1 MNYKNKLMGL
11 SLILLAAFS
20 ACTDDVENGGRDSGT
35 DDHRITFAVGTESP
49 DARTRADGSLP
60 DAAGSYETNSVEM
73 QGKLDGKNVYLTA
86 EVSDGL
92 PGDDQPL
99 TRGTQVTGGAQVDE
113 FSVSAA
119 ILDANVFEPET
130 LDVMYNVKVAKDNAS
145 STWTTG
151 TPYYWPTGKKL
162 TFFAW
167 YPYNSKNLTIPKDNN
182 VKDTKLFYEIPEQ
195 VADQEDFMMAN
206 SYEVSETSSV
216 PIFFRHMLTAVK
228 FKTSNNIPACTV
240 KSISL
245 KGVKY
250 KGYHN
255 WQAHNSII
263 LSWNPDA
270 DTRDF
275 TLDFPNG
282 KEVAENTETELT
294 GKGETFFMMPQTFGD
309 DSEAHLEVTLEMNG
323 VEQTLSAKLKDI
335 MANGSGYSY
344 WVAGTA
350 VTYNISLDQ
359 NVELELNK
367 DVFVAS
373 GADAVIYVKSNCDWE
388 CTLSDP
394 NGITGSAAPALCKPT
409 LKGSTSGVQSDSFDN
424 ENAKLTL
431 ETIQPTDTETRK
443 GKVKLMFTFPS
454 KPGKT
459 VEKEVTLTSSLM
471 VEYPTGSDIWYKLSQ
486 GSMSCH
492 DLMTTD
498 TPTLPDNADFATAI
512 AKVVGADVTYSRE
525 LVATRTGGTSYDGDP
540 AVFTYFGIRRAK
552 ADGSTIL
559 VNLSRITLENYG
571 GSTFDEKN
579 FMTWG
584 GTYYP
589 VGSTWTVTKDNYNVK
604 THVDDMGMDLS
615 VWQSTAMGNWGYDQ
629 AYDYS
634 SSTFRYPGYRTI
646 KNNKFGYYSIEKV
659 SN

>member
-11 SLILLAAFS
+11 SLIIVAMFS
-20 ACTDDVENGGRDSGT
+20 ACSDEVENAGRDSGT
-35 DDHRITFAVGTESP
+35 GDHRITFAVSTQNQPNGTRSAFTSE
-49 DARTRADGSLP
+49 THELGSVKM
-60 DAAGSYETNSVEM
+60 E
-73 QGKLDGKNVYLTA
+73 GKLDGKPVYLTA
-86 EVSDGL
+86 EISDGF

-99 TRGTQVTGGAQVDE
+99 TRGTQVTGVAQVDE

-216 PIFFRHMLTAVK
+216 LIFFRHMLTAVK

-255 WQAHNSII
+255 WQAHGSGI
-263 LSWNPDA
+263 LSWDPDA

-294 GKGETFFMMPQTFGD
+294 GDGETFFMMPQSFDENTD
-309 DSEAHLEVTLEMNG
+309 ACLEVLLVMNG

-335 MANGSGYSY
+335 TADGYGYSY
-344 WVAGTA
+344 WAAGTT
-350 VTYNISLDQ
+350 VTYKLSISKLSAEVTFFKGTNGTDGNPYTSHNISANGDPFTVDLKAPTSVNAITARLAYEVTDGDGNMTYEVFQDNLDLTGKTTADFTSPRMN
-359 NVELELNK
+359 NVGDGPGKAKK
-367 DVFVAS
+367 DATPFVVQIKVNSTAP
-373 GADAVIYVKSNCDWE
+373 I
-388 CTLSDP
+388 TIPSDP
-394 NGITGSAAPALCKPT
+394 DDLNTKRTYIPGTDENTWYTIWRGTMFPPNYIQDYNSDPKYVIVARKDGTFGPYDETESHEYWEVDKNHPVYGQGKWQIINPTWGTKLRLVYWIYELTQNGQCPGNNEVYGEPLQKKDGDIWYWISAAPTNDLTKCYLITGVGRNFAEMGQFVSGFQVGIDWKT
-409 LKGSTSGVQSDSFDN
+409 TSHNFRYAILK
-424 ENAKLTL
+424 
-431 ETIQPTDTETRK
+431 
-443 GKVKLMFTFPS
+443 
-454 KPGKT
+454 
-459 VEKEVTLTSSLM
+459 SSL
-471 VEYPTGSDIWYKLSQ
+471 
-486 GSMSCH
+486 
-492 DLMTTD
+492 
-498 TPTLPDNADFATAI
+498 
-512 AKVVGADVTYSRE
+512 
-525 LVATRTGGTSYDGDP
+525 
-540 AVFTYFGIRRAK
+540 
-552 ADGSTIL
+552 
-559 VNLSRITLENYG
+559 
-571 GSTFDEKN
+571 
-579 FMTWG
+579 
-584 GTYYP
+584 
-589 VGSTWTVTKDNYNVK
+589 
-604 THVDDMGMDLS
+604 
-615 VWQSTAMGNWGYDQ
+615 
-629 AYDYS
+629 
-634 SSTFRYPGYRTI
+634 
-646 KNNKFGYYSIEKV
+646 
-659 SN
+659 

>member
-309 DSEAHLEVTLEMNG
+309 DSEARLEVTLVMNG

-373 GADAVIYVKSNCDWE
+373 GADA
-388 CTLSDP
+388 
-394 NGITGSAAPALCKPT
+394 
-409 LKGSTSGVQSDSFDN
+409 
-424 ENAKLTL
+424 
-431 ETIQPTDTETRK
+431 
-443 GKVKLMFTFPS
+443 
-454 KPGKT
+454 
-459 VEKEVTLTSSLM
+459 
-471 VEYPTGSDIWYKLSQ
+471 
-486 GSMSCH
+486 
-492 DLMTTD
+492 
-498 TPTLPDNADFATAI
+498 
-512 AKVVGADVTYSRE
+512 
-525 LVATRTGGTSYDGDP
+525 
-540 AVFTYFGIRRAK
+540 
-552 ADGSTIL
+552 
-559 VNLSRITLENYG
+559 
-571 GSTFDEKN
+571 
-579 FMTWG
+579 
-584 GTYYP
+584 
-589 VGSTWTVTKDNYNVK
+589 
-604 THVDDMGMDLS
+604 
-615 VWQSTAMGNWGYDQ
+615 
-629 AYDYS
+629 
-634 SSTFRYPGYRTI
+634 
-646 KNNKFGYYSIEKV
+646 
-659 SN
+659 

>member
-11 SLILLAAFS
+11 SLIILAMFS

-35 DDHRITFAVGTESP
+35 GDHRITFAVGTAAP
-49 DARTRADGSLP
+49 DARTRADGSRSG
-60 DAAGSYETNSVEM
+60 ATESYETGSVEM
-73 QGKLDGKNVYLTA
+73 QGKLDGKTVYLTA
-86 EVSDGL
+86 EVSDAF

-119 ILDANVFEPET
+119 ILNANVFEPET
-130 LDVMYNVKVAKDNAS
+130 LDVMYNVKVTKDNAS

-216 PIFFRHMLTAVK
+216 PIWFRHMLTAVK

-250 KGYHN
+250 RGYHN
-255 WQAHNSII
+255 WQAHGSGI
-263 LSWNPDA
+263 LPWNLDA

-275 TLDFPNG
+275 TLNFPEG
-282 KEVAENTETELT
+282 KKVAENTETELT
-294 GKGETFFMMPQTFGD
+294 GEGETFFMMPQTFGD
-309 DSEAHLEVTLEMNG
+309 DSKARLEVTLEMNG
-323 VEQTLSAKLKDI
+323 TEQTIGAKLKDLSS
-335 MANGSGYSY
+335 NWSLT
-344 WVAGTA
+344 TA

-388 CTLSDP
+388 CTMSDP
-394 NGITGSAAPALCKPT
+394 NGITGAAAPALCKPT
-409 LKGSTSGVQSDSFDN
+409 LKGSTGGVKSDSFDN
-424 ENAKLTL
+424 ENAKCTL

-443 GKVKLMFTFPS
+443 GKVKLTFTFPS

-471 VEYPTGSDIWYKLSQ
+471 VEYPTGSDIWYKVSQ
-486 GSMSCH
+486 GTLSGH
-492 DLMTTD
+492 ELMITD

-512 AKVVGADVTYSRE
+512 AKAVGADVTYSRE
-525 LVATRTGGTSYDGDP
+525 LVATRTGGTSYDGEP

-552 ADGSTIL
+552 ADGSTTV
-559 VNLSRITLENYG
+559 VNISRITLENYG

-579 FMTWG
+579 FMTWDG
-584 GTYYP
+584 IYYP
-589 VGSTWTVTKDNYNVK
+589 VGSTWTVTKDNYDVK
-604 THVDDMGMDLS
+604 THVDDMGMDVS
-615 VWQSTAMGNWGYDQ
+615 VWQSTSKGNWGYDQ
-629 AYDYS
+629 AYDWS
-634 SSTFRYPGYRTI
+634 SSTFSYPGYYTI

>member
-309 DSEAHLEVTLEMNG
+309 DSEARLEVTLVMNG

-335 MANGSGYSY
+335 MANGYGYSY
-344 WVAGTA
+344 WAAGTT
-350 VTYNISLDQ
+350 VTYKLSISKLSAEVTFFKGTNGTDGNPYTSHNISANGDPFTVDLKAPTSVNAITARLAYEVTDGDGNKTYEVFQDNLDLTGKTTADFTSPRMN
-359 NVELELNK
+359 NVGDGPGKAKK
-367 DVFVAS
+367 DATPFVVQIKVNSTAP
-373 GADAVIYVKSNCDWE
+373 I
-388 CTLSDP
+388 TIPSDP
-394 NGITGSAAPALCKPT
+394 DDLNTKRTYIPGTDENTWYTIWRGTMFPPNYIQDYNSDPKYVIVARKDGTFGPYDETESHEYWEVDKNHPVYGQGKWQIINPTWGTKLRLVYWIYELTQNGQCPGNNEVYGEPLQKKDRDIWYWISAAPTNDLTKCYLITGVGRNFAEMGQFVSDFQVGIDWKT
-409 LKGSTSGVQSDSFDN
+409 TSHNFRYAILK
-424 ENAKLTL
+424 
-431 ETIQPTDTETRK
+431 
-443 GKVKLMFTFPS
+443 
-454 KPGKT
+454 
-459 VEKEVTLTSSLM
+459 SSL
-471 VEYPTGSDIWYKLSQ
+471 
-486 GSMSCH
+486 
-492 DLMTTD
+492 
-498 TPTLPDNADFATAI
+498 
-512 AKVVGADVTYSRE
+512 
-525 LVATRTGGTSYDGDP
+525 
-540 AVFTYFGIRRAK
+540 
-552 ADGSTIL
+552 
-559 VNLSRITLENYG
+559 
-571 GSTFDEKN
+571 
-579 FMTWG
+579 
-584 GTYYP
+584 
-589 VGSTWTVTKDNYNVK
+589 
-604 THVDDMGMDLS
+604 
-615 VWQSTAMGNWGYDQ
+615 
-629 AYDYS
+629 
-634 SSTFRYPGYRTI
+634 
-646 KNNKFGYYSIEKV
+646 
-659 SN
+659 

>member
-11 SLILLAAFS
+11 SLIIVAMFS
-20 ACTDDVENGGRDSGT
+20 ACSDEVENAGRDSGT
-35 DDHRITFAVGTESP
+35 GDHRITFAVSTQNQPNGTRSAFTSE
-49 DARTRADGSLP
+49 THELGSVKM
-60 DAAGSYETNSVEM
+60 E
-73 QGKLDGKNVYLTA
+73 GKLDGKPVYLTA
-86 EVSDGL
+86 EISDGF

-99 TRGTQVTGGAQVDE
+99 TRGTQVTGVAQVDE

-255 WQAHNSII
+255 WQAHGSGI
-263 LSWNPDA
+263 LPWDPDA

-309 DSEAHLEVTLEMNG
+309 DSEARLEVTLVMNG

-335 MANGSGYSY
+335 TADGYGYSY
-344 WVAGTA
+344 WAAGTT
-350 VTYNISLDQ
+350 VTYKLSISKLSAEVTFFKGTNGTDGNPYTSHNISANGDPFTVDLKAPTSVNAITARLAYEVTDGDGNKTYEVFQDNLDLTGKTTADFTSPRMN
-359 NVELELNK
+359 NVGDGPGKAKK
-367 DVFVAS
+367 DATPFVVQIKVNSTAP
-373 GADAVIYVKSNCDWE
+373 I
-388 CTLSDP
+388 TIPSDP
-394 NGITGSAAPALCKPT
+394 DDLNTKRTYIPGTDENTWYTIWRGTMFPPNYIQDYNSDPKYVIVARKDGTFGPYDETESHEYWEVDKNHPVYGQGKWQIINPTWGTKLRLVYWIYELTQNGQCPGNNEVYGEPLQKKDGDIWYWISAAPTNDLTKCYLITGVGRNFAEMGQFVSDFQVDIDWKT
-409 LKGSTSGVQSDSFDN
+409 TSHNFRYAILK
-424 ENAKLTL
+424 
-431 ETIQPTDTETRK
+431 
-443 GKVKLMFTFPS
+443 
-454 KPGKT
+454 
-459 VEKEVTLTSSLM
+459 SSL
-471 VEYPTGSDIWYKLSQ
+471 
-486 GSMSCH
+486 
-492 DLMTTD
+492 
-498 TPTLPDNADFATAI
+498 
-512 AKVVGADVTYSRE
+512 
-525 LVATRTGGTSYDGDP
+525 
-540 AVFTYFGIRRAK
+540 
-552 ADGSTIL
+552 
-559 VNLSRITLENYG
+559 
-571 GSTFDEKN
+571 
-579 FMTWG
+579 
-584 GTYYP
+584 
-589 VGSTWTVTKDNYNVK
+589 
-604 THVDDMGMDLS
+604 
-615 VWQSTAMGNWGYDQ
+615 
-629 AYDYS
+629 
-634 SSTFRYPGYRTI
+634 
-646 KNNKFGYYSIEKV
+646 
-659 SN
+659 

>member
-11 SLILLAAFS
+11 SLILLAMFS
-20 ACTDDVENGGRDSGT
+20 ACTDEVEKGGRDSDTG
-35 DDHRITFAVGTESP
+35 DHRITFAVGTAAP
-49 DARTRADGSLP
+49 DARTRADGSRSG
-60 DAAGSYETNSVEM
+60 ATESYETSSVEM
-73 QGKLDGKNVYLTA
+73 QGKLDGKTVYLTA
-86 EVSDGL
+86 EVSDGF
-92 PGDDQPL
+92 PGDGQPL
-99 TRGTQVTGGAQVDE
+99 TRGTQVTGVAQVDE
-113 FSVSAA
+113 FSVSATT
-119 ILDANVFEPET
+119 LNNVEPET
-130 LDVMYNVKVAKDNAS
+130 LDVMYNVKVTKDNAS

-195 VADQEDFMMAN
+195 VADQEDFMMAASN
-206 SYEVSETSSV
+206 GVSETSSV
-216 PIFFRHMLTAVK
+216 PILFRHMLTAVK
-228 FKTSNNIPACTV
+228 FKTGNNIPACTV
-240 KSISL
+240 KSIAL
-245 KGVKY
+245 KKVKY
-250 KGYHN
+250 KGNHN
-255 WQAHNSII
+255 WYPTGSGIAP
-263 LSWNPDA
+263 WNL
-270 DTRDF
+270 DTDTKDF
-275 TLDFPNG
+275 TLNFPNG

-294 GKGETFFMMPQTFGD
+294 GEGETFFMMPQSFEN
-309 DSEAHLEVTLEMNG
+309 DSEARLEVTLEMNG
-323 VEQTLSAKLKDI
+323 AEQTIGAKLKDLT
-335 MANGSGYSY
+335 NGYNYSGWSP
-344 WVAGTA
+344 TTT

-394 NGITGSAAPALCKPT
+394 NGITGTAAPALCKPM

-443 GKVKLMFTFPS
+443 GKVKLTFTFPS

-559 VNLSRITLENYG
+559 MNLSRITLENYG

-589 VGSTWTVTKDNYNVK
+589 VGSTWTVTKDNYDVK
-604 THVDDMGMDLS
+604 THVDDMGVDVS
-615 VWQSTAMGNWGYDQ
+615 VWQSTTMGDWGYDQ

-634 SSTFRYPGYRTI
+634 SSIFRYPGYYTI

>member
-1 MNYKNKLMGL
+1 MNYKNKLMSL
-11 SLILLAAFS
+11 SLILLAMFS
-20 ACTDDVENGGRDSGT
+20 ACTDEVENGGRDSGT
-35 DDHRITFAVGTESP
+35 GDHRITFAVGTAAP
-49 DARTRADGSLP
+49 DARTRADGSRS
-60 DAAGSYETNSVEM
+60 GTTESYETSSVEM
-73 QGKLDGKNVYLTA
+73 QGKLDGKTVYLTA
-86 EVSDGL
+86 EVSDGF

-99 TRGTQVTGGAQVDE
+99 TRGTQVTGVAQVDE
-113 FSVSAA
+113 FSVSATV
-119 ILDANVFEPET
+119 LDANAFEPET
-130 LDVMYNVKVAKDNAS
+130 LDVMYNVKVAKDDAS

-167 YPYNSKNLTIPKDNN
+167 YPYNSKNLTIPKDSN

-255 WQAHNSII
+255 WQTHGSGI
-263 LSWNPDA
+263 LPWDPDA

-309 DSEAHLEVTLEMNG
+309 DSEARLEVTLEMNG
-323 VEQTLSAKLKDI
+323 VEQTIGAKLKDL
-335 MANGSGYSY
+335 ANAYGSSV
-344 WVAGTA
+344 WNLTTT

-443 GKVKLMFTFPS
+443 GKVKLTFTFPS

-552 ADGSTIL
+552 ADGSTNV

-604 THVDDMGMDLS
+604 THVDDMGTDLS
-615 VWQSTAMGNWGYDQ
+615 VW
-629 AYDYS
+629 
-634 SSTFRYPGYRTI
+634 
-646 KNNKFGYYSIEKV
+646 
-659 SN
+659 

>member
-309 DSEAHLEVTLEMNG
+309 DSEARLEVTLVMNG

-424 ENAKLTL
+424 ENAKLTI

-443 GKVKLMFTFPS
+443 GKVKLTFTFPS

-459 VEKEVTLTSSLM
+459 VEKEGTLTSSLM

-512 AKVVGADVTYSRE
+512 AKVVGANVTYSRE
-525 LVATRTGGTSYDGDP
+525 LVATRMLNPDDNTQC
-540 AVFTYFGIRRAK
+540 FTYFGIRRATP
-552 ADGSTIL
+552 DGSTIV

-589 VGSTWTVTKDNYNVK
+589 VGSTWTVTKDNYDVK
-604 THVDDMGMDLS
+604 THVDDMGTDLS

-634 SSTFRYPGYRTI
+634 SSTFRYPGYYTI

>member
-99 TRGTQVTGGAQVDE
+99 TRGTQVTGVAQVDE

-255 WQAHNSII
+255 WQAHGSGI
-263 LSWNPDA
+263 LPWDPDA

-309 DSEAHLEVTLEMNG
+309 DSEARLEVTLVMNG

-335 MANGSGYSY
+335 TADGYGYSY
-344 WVAGTA
+344 WAAGTT
-350 VTYNISLDQ
+350 VTYKLSISKLSAEVTFFKGTNGTDGNPYTSHNISANGDPFTVDLKAPTSVNAITARLAYEVTDGDGNKTYEVFQDNLDLTGKTTADFTSPRMN
-359 NVELELNK
+359 NVGDGPGKAKK
-367 DVFVAS
+367 DATPFVVQIKVNSTAP
-373 GADAVIYVKSNCDWE
+373 I
-388 CTLSDP
+388 TIPSDP
-394 NGITGSAAPALCKPT
+394 DDLNTKRTYIPGTDENTWYTIWRGTMFPPNYIQDYNSDPKYVIVARKDGTFGPYDETESHEYWEVDKNHPVYGQGKWQIINPTWGTKLRLVYWIYELTQNGQCPGNNEVYGEPLQKKDGDIWYWISAAPTNDLTKCYLITGVGRNFAEMGQFVSGFQVGIDWKT
-409 LKGSTSGVQSDSFDN
+409 KSHNFRYAILK
-424 ENAKLTL
+424 
-431 ETIQPTDTETRK
+431 
-443 GKVKLMFTFPS
+443 
-454 KPGKT
+454 
-459 VEKEVTLTSSLM
+459 SSL
-471 VEYPTGSDIWYKLSQ
+471 
-486 GSMSCH
+486 
-492 DLMTTD
+492 
-498 TPTLPDNADFATAI
+498 
-512 AKVVGADVTYSRE
+512 
-525 LVATRTGGTSYDGDP
+525 
-540 AVFTYFGIRRAK
+540 
-552 ADGSTIL
+552 
-559 VNLSRITLENYG
+559 
-571 GSTFDEKN
+571 
-579 FMTWG
+579 
-584 GTYYP
+584 
-589 VGSTWTVTKDNYNVK
+589 
-604 THVDDMGMDLS
+604 
-615 VWQSTAMGNWGYDQ
+615 
-629 AYDYS
+629 
-634 SSTFRYPGYRTI
+634 
-646 KNNKFGYYSIEKV
+646 
-659 SN
+659 

>member
-309 DSEAHLEVTLEMNG
+309 DSEARLEVTLVMNG

-394 NGITGSAAPALCKPT
+394 NGIAGIAAPALCKPT

-424 ENAKLTL
+424 ENAKLTI

-443 GKVKLMFTFPS
+443 GKVKLTFTFPS

-512 AKVVGADVTYSRE
+512 AKVVGANVTYSRE
-525 LVATRTGGTSYDGDP
+525 LVATRMLNPDDNTQC
-540 AVFTYFGIRRAK
+540 FTYFGIRRATP
-552 ADGSTIL
+552 DGSTIV

-589 VGSTWTVTKDNYNVK
+589 VGSTWTVTKDNYDVK
-604 THVDDMGMDLS
+604 THVDDMGTDLS
-615 VWQSTAMGNWGYDQ
+615 VWQNTAMGNWGYDQ

-634 SSTFRYPGYRTI
+634 SSTFRYPGYYTI

>member
-11 SLILLAAFS
+11 SLILLAMFS
-20 ACTDDVENGGRDSGT
+20 ACTDEVEKGGRDSDTG
-35 DDHRITFAVGTESP
+35 DHRITFAVGTAAP
-49 DARTRADGSLP
+49 DARTRADGSRSG
-60 DAAGSYETNSVEM
+60 DTESYETSSVEM
-73 QGKLDGKNVYLTA
+73 QGKLDGKTVYLTA
-86 EVSDGL
+86 EVSDGF
-92 PGDDQPL
+92 PGDGQPL
-99 TRGTQVTGGAQVDE
+99 TRGTQVTGVAQVDE
-113 FSVSAA
+113 FSVSATA
-119 ILDANVFEPET
+119 LNNVEPET

-162 TFFAW
+162 TFYAW

-195 VADQEDFMMAN
+195 VADQEDFMMAASN
-206 SYEVSETSSV
+206 GVSETSTV
-216 PIFFRHMLTAVK
+216 PILFRHMLTAVK
-228 FKTSNNIPACTV
+228 FKTGNSIPACTV
-240 KSISL
+240 KSIAL

-250 KGYHN
+250 KGNHN
-255 WQAHNSII
+255 WYPTGSGIAP
-263 LSWNPDA
+263 WNLDA
-270 DTRDF
+270 DTKDF
-275 TLDFPNG
+275 TLNFPNG

-294 GKGETFFMMPQTFGD
+294 GEGETFFMMPQSFEN
-309 DSEAHLEVTLEMNG
+309 DSEARLEVTLEMNG
-323 VEQTLSAKLKDI
+323 AEQTIGAKLKDLT
-335 MANGSGYSY
+335 NGYNYSGWSP
-344 WVAGTA
+344 TTT

-443 GKVKLMFTFPS
+443 GKVKLTFTFPS
-454 KPGKT
+454 KPGKKI
-459 VEKEVTLTSSLM
+459 EKEVTLTSSLM

-525 LVATRTGGTSYDGDP
+525 LVATRTRGTSYDGDP

-589 VGSTWTVTKDNYNVK
+589 IGSTWTVTKDNYNVK
-604 THVDDMGMDLS
+604 THVDDMGMDLP
-615 VWQSTAMGNWGYDQ
+615 VWQSSTMGNWGYDQ

-634 SSTFRYPGYRTI
+634 SSTFRYPGYHTI

>member
-11 SLILLAAFS
+11 SLILLVAFS

-309 DSEAHLEVTLEMNG
+309 DSEARLEVTLVMNG

-335 MANGSGYSY
+335 TADGYGYSY
-344 WVAGTA
+344 WAAGTT
-350 VTYNISLDQ
+350 VTYKLSISKLSAEVTFFKGTNGTDGNPYTSHNISANGDPFTVDLKAPTSVNAITARLAYEVTDGDGNKTYEVFQDNLDLTGKTTADFTSPRMN
-359 NVELELNK
+359 NVGDGPGKAKK
-367 DVFVAS
+367 DATPFVVQIKVNSTAP
-373 GADAVIYVKSNCDWE
+373 I
-388 CTLSDP
+388 TIPSDP
-394 NGITGSAAPALCKPT
+394 DDLNTKRTYIPGTDENTWYTIWRGTMFPPNYIQDYNSDPKYVIVARKDGTFGPYDETESHEYWEVDKNHPVYGQGKWQIINPTWGTKLRLVYWIYELTQNGQCPGNNEVYGEPLQKKDGDIWYWISAAPTNDLTKCYLITGVGRNFAEMGQFVSDFQVGIDWKT
-409 LKGSTSGVQSDSFDN
+409 TSHNFRYAILK
-424 ENAKLTL
+424 
-431 ETIQPTDTETRK
+431 
-443 GKVKLMFTFPS
+443 
-454 KPGKT
+454 
-459 VEKEVTLTSSLM
+459 SSL
-471 VEYPTGSDIWYKLSQ
+471 
-486 GSMSCH
+486 
-492 DLMTTD
+492 
-498 TPTLPDNADFATAI
+498 
-512 AKVVGADVTYSRE
+512 
-525 LVATRTGGTSYDGDP
+525 
-540 AVFTYFGIRRAK
+540 
-552 ADGSTIL
+552 
-559 VNLSRITLENYG
+559 
-571 GSTFDEKN
+571 
-579 FMTWG
+579 
-584 GTYYP
+584 
-589 VGSTWTVTKDNYNVK
+589 
-604 THVDDMGMDLS
+604 
-615 VWQSTAMGNWGYDQ
+615 
-629 AYDYS
+629 
-634 SSTFRYPGYRTI
+634 
-646 KNNKFGYYSIEKV
+646 
-659 SN
+659 

>member
-49 DARTRADGSLP
+49 DARTRADDSLP

-309 DSEAHLEVTLEMNG
+309 DSEARLEVTLVMNG

-424 ENAKLTL
+424 ENAKLTI

-443 GKVKLMFTFPS
+443 GKVKLTFTFPS

-512 AKVVGADVTYSRE
+512 AKVVGANVTYSRE
-525 LVATRTGGTSYDGDP
+525 LVATRMLNPDDNTQC
-540 AVFTYFGIRRAK
+540 FTYFGIRRATP
-552 ADGSTIL
+552 DGSTIV

-589 VGSTWTVTKDNYNVK
+589 VGSTWTVTKDNYDVK
-604 THVDDMGMDLS
+604 THVDDIGTDLS

-634 SSTFRYPGYRTI
+634 SSTFRYPGYYTI

>member
-1 MNYKNKLMGL
+1 MTDMNYKNKLMGL

-99 TRGTQVTGGAQVDE
+99 TRGTQVTGVAQVDE

-255 WQAHNSII
+255 WQAHGSGI
-263 LSWNPDA
+263 LPWDPDA

-309 DSEAHLEVTLEMNG
+309 DSEARLEVTLVMNG

-335 MANGSGYSY
+335 MANGYGYSY
-344 WVAGTA
+344 WAAGTT
-350 VTYNISLDQ
+350 VTYKLSISKLSAEVTFFKGTNGTDGNPYTSHNISANGDPFTVDLKAPTSVNAITARLAYEVTDGDGNKTYEVFQDNLDLTGKTTADFTSPRMN
-359 NVELELNK
+359 NVGDGPGKAKK
-367 DVFVAS
+367 DATPFVVQIKVNSTAP
-373 GADAVIYVKSNCDWE
+373 I
-388 CTLSDP
+388 TIPSDP
-394 NGITGSAAPALCKPT
+394 DDLNTKRTYIPGTDENTWYTIWRGTMFPPNYIQDYNSDPKYVIVARKDGTFGPYDETESHEYWEVDKNHPVYGQGKWQIINPTWGTKLRLVYWIYELTQNGQCPGNNEVYGEPLQKKDGDIWYWISAAPTNDLTKCYLITGVGKNFAEMGQFVSGFQVGIDWKT
-409 LKGSTSGVQSDSFDN
+409 TSHNFRYAILK
-424 ENAKLTL
+424 
-431 ETIQPTDTETRK
+431 
-443 GKVKLMFTFPS
+443 
-454 KPGKT
+454 
-459 VEKEVTLTSSLM
+459 SSL
-471 VEYPTGSDIWYKLSQ
+471 
-486 GSMSCH
+486 
-492 DLMTTD
+492 
-498 TPTLPDNADFATAI
+498 
-512 AKVVGADVTYSRE
+512 
-525 LVATRTGGTSYDGDP
+525 
-540 AVFTYFGIRRAK
+540 
-552 ADGSTIL
+552 
-559 VNLSRITLENYG
+559 
-571 GSTFDEKN
+571 
-579 FMTWG
+579 
-584 GTYYP
+584 
-589 VGSTWTVTKDNYNVK
+589 
-604 THVDDMGMDLS
+604 
-615 VWQSTAMGNWGYDQ
+615 
-629 AYDYS
+629 
-634 SSTFRYPGYRTI
+634 
-646 KNNKFGYYSIEKV
+646 
-659 SN
+659 

>member
-11 SLILLAAFS
+11 SLIIVAMFS
-20 ACTDDVENGGRDSGT
+20 ACSDEVENAGRDSGT
-35 DDHRITFAVGTESP
+35 GDHRITFAVSTQNQPNGTRSAFTSE
-49 DARTRADGSLP
+49 THELGSVKM
-60 DAAGSYETNSVEM
+60 E
-73 QGKLDGKNVYLTA
+73 GKLDGKPVYLTA
-86 EVSDGL
+86 EISDGF

-99 TRGTQVTGGAQVDE
+99 TRGTQVTGVAQVDE

-216 PIFFRHMLTAVK
+216 LIFFRHMLTAVK

-250 KGYHN
+250 KGNHN

-309 DSEAHLEVTLEMNG
+309 DSEARLEVTLVMNG

-335 MANGSGYSY
+335 MANGYGYSY
-344 WVAGTA
+344 WAAGTT
-350 VTYNISLDQ
+350 VTYKLSISKLSAEVTFFKGTNGTDGNPYTSHNISANGDPFTVDLKAPTSVNAITARLAYEVTDGDGNKTYEVFQDNLDLTGKTTADFTSPRMN
-359 NVELELNK
+359 NVGDGPGKAKK
-367 DVFVAS
+367 DATPFVVQIKVNSTAP
-373 GADAVIYVKSNCDWE
+373 I
-388 CTLSDP
+388 TIPSDP
-394 NGITGSAAPALCKPT
+394 DDLNTKRTYIPGTDENTWYTIWRGTMFPPNYIQDYNSDPKYVIVARKDGTFGPYDETESHEYWEVDKNHPVYGQGKWQIINPTWGTKLRLVYWIYELTQNGQCPGN
-409 LKGSTSGVQSDSFDN
+409 N
-424 ENAKLTL
+424 EVYGEPLQKK
-431 ETIQPTDTETRK
+431 D
-443 GKVKLMFTFPS
+443 G
-454 KPGKT
+454 
-459 VEKEVTLTSSLM
+459 
-471 VEYPTGSDIWYKLSQ
+471 DIWYWIAAAPTN
-486 GSMSCH
+486 
-492 DLMTTD
+492 DLTKCYLITGVGRKFAEMGQFVSGFQVGIDWKTTSH
-498 TPTLPDNADFATAI
+498 N
-512 AKVVGADVTYSRE
+512 
-525 LVATRTGGTSYDGDP
+525 
-540 AVFTYFGIRRAK
+540 
-552 ADGSTIL
+552 
-559 VNLSRITLENYG
+559 
-571 GSTFDEKN
+571 
-579 FMTWG
+579 
-584 GTYYP
+584 
-589 VGSTWTVTKDNYNVK
+589 
-604 THVDDMGMDLS
+604 
-615 VWQSTAMGNWGYDQ
+615 
-629 AYDYS
+629 
-634 SSTFRYPGYRTI
+634 FRYAI
-646 KNNKFGYYSIEKV
+646 LKS
-659 SN
+659 SL

>member
-99 TRGTQVTGGAQVDE
+99 TRGTQVTGVAQVDE

-255 WQAHNSII
+255 WQAHGSGI
-263 LSWNPDA
+263 LPWDPDA

-309 DSEAHLEVTLEMNG
+309 DSEARLEVTLVMNG

-335 MANGSGYSY
+335 MANGYGYSY
-344 WVAGTA
+344 WAAGTT
-350 VTYNISLDQ
+350 VTYKLSISKLSAEVTFFKGTNGTDGNPYTSHNISANGDPFTVDLKAPTSVNAITARLAYEVTDGDGNKTYEVFQDNLDLTGKTTADFTSPRMN
-359 NVELELNK
+359 NVGDGPGKAKK
-367 DVFVAS
+367 DATPFVVQIKVNSTAP
-373 GADAVIYVKSNCDWE
+373 I
-388 CTLSDP
+388 TIPSDP
-394 NGITGSAAPALCKPT
+394 DDLNTKRTYIPGTDENTWYTIWRGTMFPPNYIQDYNSDPKYVIVARKDGTFGPYDETESHEYWEVDKNHPVYGQGKWQIINPTWGTKLRLVYWIYELTQNGQCPGNNEVYGEPLQKKDGDIWYWISAAPTNDLTKCYLITGVGKNFAEMGQFVSGFQVGIDWKT
-409 LKGSTSGVQSDSFDN
+409 TSHNFRYAILK
-424 ENAKLTL
+424 
-431 ETIQPTDTETRK
+431 
-443 GKVKLMFTFPS
+443 
-454 KPGKT
+454 
-459 VEKEVTLTSSLM
+459 SSL
-471 VEYPTGSDIWYKLSQ
+471 
-486 GSMSCH
+486 
-492 DLMTTD
+492 
-498 TPTLPDNADFATAI
+498 
-512 AKVVGADVTYSRE
+512 
-525 LVATRTGGTSYDGDP
+525 
-540 AVFTYFGIRRAK
+540 
-552 ADGSTIL
+552 
-559 VNLSRITLENYG
+559 
-571 GSTFDEKN
+571 
-579 FMTWG
+579 
-584 GTYYP
+584 
-589 VGSTWTVTKDNYNVK
+589 
-604 THVDDMGMDLS
+604 
-615 VWQSTAMGNWGYDQ
+615 
-629 AYDYS
+629 
-634 SSTFRYPGYRTI
+634 
-646 KNNKFGYYSIEKV
+646 
-659 SN
+659 

>member
-255 WQAHNSII
+255 WQAHGSGI
-263 LSWNPDA
+263 LPWDPDA

-309 DSEAHLEVTLEMNG
+309 DSEARLEVTLVMNG

-335 MANGSGYSY
+335 TADGYGYSY
-344 WVAGTA
+344 WAAGTT
-350 VTYNISLDQ
+350 VTYKLSISKLSAEVTFFKGTNGTDGNPYTSHNISANGDPFTVDLKAPTSVNAITARLAYEVTDGDGNKTYEVFQDNLDLTGKTTADFTSPRMN
-359 NVELELNK
+359 NVGDGPGKAKK
-367 DVFVAS
+367 DATPFVVQIKVNSTAP
-373 GADAVIYVKSNCDWE
+373 I
-388 CTLSDP
+388 TIPSDP
-394 NGITGSAAPALCKPT
+394 DDLNTKRTYIPGTDENTWYTIWRGTMFPPNYIQDYNSDPKYVIVARKDGTFGPYDETESHKYWEVDKNHPVYGQGKWQIINPTWDTKLRLVYWIYDLTQNGRCPGNNEVYGEPLQKKDGDIWYWISAAPTNDLTKCYLITGVGRKFAEMGQFVSGFQVGIDWKT
-409 LKGSTSGVQSDSFDN
+409 TSHNFRYAILK
-424 ENAKLTL
+424 
-431 ETIQPTDTETRK
+431 
-443 GKVKLMFTFPS
+443 
-454 KPGKT
+454 
-459 VEKEVTLTSSLM
+459 SSL
-471 VEYPTGSDIWYKLSQ
+471 
-486 GSMSCH
+486 
-492 DLMTTD
+492 
-498 TPTLPDNADFATAI
+498 
-512 AKVVGADVTYSRE
+512 
-525 LVATRTGGTSYDGDP
+525 
-540 AVFTYFGIRRAK
+540 
-552 ADGSTIL
+552 
-559 VNLSRITLENYG
+559 
-571 GSTFDEKN
+571 
-579 FMTWG
+579 
-584 GTYYP
+584 
-589 VGSTWTVTKDNYNVK
+589 
-604 THVDDMGMDLS
+604 
-615 VWQSTAMGNWGYDQ
+615 
-629 AYDYS
+629 
-634 SSTFRYPGYRTI
+634 
-646 KNNKFGYYSIEKV
+646 
-659 SN
+659 